1 MQRQRRKVHFY
12 EEINGHFSYF
22 LLYSK
27 FFNSGHRLHEMLS
40 KLEIFFKYSEN
51 QILLPSLL
59 HTRVTRVQ
67 ALSTL
72 TFRHH
77 GLCHPGPC
85 IGGNG
90 VTVNVAL
97 PAFNCQSVA
106 EAQNAQL
113 CGTIICLAEVAIYA
127 RS

>member
-1 MQRQRRKVHFY
+1 MQRQKRKVHFY
-12 EEINGHFSYF
+12 EEISGHFSYF
-22 LLYSK
+22 PLYSK
-27 FFNSGHRLHEMLS
+27 FFNSGHRLHKILL

-59 HTRVTRVQ
+59 RTRVTRGQ
-67 ALSTL
+67 TLSTL

-77 GLCHPGPC
+77 SLCHPGPR

-97 PAFNCQSVA
+97 PAFDCQSVT

-113 CGTIICLAEVAIYA
+113 CSTIICLAEVAIYA